1 MMPAGT
7 GRMIRAIAIVF
18 LGLSAGTGSVF
29 AAAGGEGLRH
39 ASANVHDLASVQRG
53 AKLFM
58 NYCHSCHS
66 AQYMRYQRLSEDL
79 NIPEAEVQEL
89 LIFGDRE
96 VTDTMDVAM
105 DSGDAEDWFGVAPPD
120 LTLTARSRGPDWV
133 FSFLNGFYMTDQ
145 GWNNTV
151 LEGASMP
158 HVLWELQGIQR
169 PVTETYTDDDGEE
182 HTRMVGLELD
192 REGSMSVSEYER
204 ATRDLTAF
212 MIYLAEPAVLK
223 REQIGVW
230 VLLFLALLTF
240 VCYLLYK
247 EYWKDVRK

>member
-1 MMPAGT
+1 MMRPVPAT
-7 GRMIRAIAIVF
+7 MIRTIALLT
-18 LGLSAGTGSVF
+18 LGLATTGSV
-29 AAAGGEGLRH
+29 ALAAGGEGELRH
-39 ASANVHDLASVQRG
+39 ASANVHDRASVQRG
-53 AKLFM
+53 AQLFM

-66 AQYMRYQRLSEDL
+66 AQYMRYQRLSADL
-79 NIPEAEVQEL
+79 GIPEEEVQEL

-96 VTDTMDVAM
+96 ITDTMDVAM
-105 DSGDAEDWFGVAPPD
+105 DAGDAENWFGVAPPD
-120 LTLTARSRGPDWV
+120 LTLAARSRGPDWV

-158 HVLWELQGIQR
+158 HVLWEMQGIQR
-169 PVTETYTDDDGEE
+169 PVMETYTDARGDE
-182 HTRMVGLELD
+182 HSRLVGLELD
-192 REGSMSVSEYER
+192 QPGSMSVAEFER

-212 MIYLAEPAVLK
+212 MVYLAEPAVLK

-230 VLLFLALLTF
+230 VILFLALFAF